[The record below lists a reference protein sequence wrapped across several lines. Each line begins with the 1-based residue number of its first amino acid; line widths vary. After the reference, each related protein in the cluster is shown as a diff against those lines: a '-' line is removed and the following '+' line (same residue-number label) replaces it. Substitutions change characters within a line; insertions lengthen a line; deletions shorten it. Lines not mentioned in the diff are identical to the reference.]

1 MEGILNDIAQ
11 VALVKLVTVPEAQ
24 YEDAWTEMIAEFEA
38 NGLKECEDAYTAFI
52 AEKVELMK

>member
-1 MEGILNDIAQ
+1 
-11 VALVKLVTVPEAQ
+11 
-24 YEDAWTEMIAEFEA
+24 MIAEFEA